1 MNCLKNI
8 YIFVLMITIVLTKY
22 CKNHID
28 EFVDWYVIFTI
39 PKSERDNKSI
49 IYYYFDNYL
58 ETFLDYIYQ
67 NNTFPPNKILD
78 YVINDDFMTNYII
91 WNDDKSILNNKRDI
105 SGKNKAH
112 SKGILIYDSDS
123 GVFLS
128 HSIPKY
134 PVRNINNNVLKIL
147 PDNSDKYG
155 QSMLCISLSKDESEE
170 IIKLLRYININVVK
184 IVSSDRVNTF
194 PNLSLFNIIM
204 NEKLKNIEIDNMRK
218 INSVNFEKFYF
229 IVKNHKKEVI
239 PYDTTLRF
247 KFKDDFFV
255 RTWSKPKLSVAE
267 NYNNLFI
274 KNIYNIKIGKYY
286 IPINKDHSKWA
297 IAKNKNIICFSDLN
311 HVISQ
316 KNRGGMI
323 ICFENKKLHTYLYD
337 CIIEIE

>member
-1 MNCLKNI
+1 MICFKKI
-8 YIFVLMITIVLTKY
+8 YLYLALITIVLTKY
-22 CKNHID
+22 CKNHLD
-28 EFVDWYVIFTI
+28 KFVDWYVIFII
-39 PKSERDNKSI
+39 PKSERKNKSI
-49 IYYYFDNYL
+49 IYYYFDNNL
-58 ETFLDYIYQ
+58 ETFTDYIFQ

-78 YVINDDFMTNYII
+78 YVIIDDFMTNYII
-91 WNDDKSILNNKRDI
+91 WNDDKTILNTKRES

-112 SKGILIYDSDS
+112 SKGMLIYDSDS
-123 GVFLS
+123 GVFFS

-134 PVRNINNNVLKIL
+134 PIRDINNNVLKIF

-170 IIKLLRYININVVK
+170 IIKILRYININVVK

-204 NEKLKNIEIDNMRK
+204 NEKLINDEIDNLIK
-218 INSVNFEKFYF
+218 INSLDFEKFYF

-247 KFKDDFFV
+247 IFKDDFFV

-267 NYNNLFI
+267 NYKNLFI
-274 KNIYNIKIGKYY
+274 KNIYKVKIGKYY

-316 KNRGGMI
+316 KSRGGMI
-323 ICFENKKLHTYLYD
+323 ICFENKNLHKFLND
-337 CIIEIE
+337 CIIETE

>member
-1 MNCLKNI
+1 MI
-8 YIFVLMITIVLTKY
+8 YMKKLYILFAMITIITTKY
-22 CKNHID
+22 CKSHMD
-28 EFVDWYVIFTI
+28 KYVDWYVIFTI
-39 PKSERDNKSI
+39 PRSERNNKSI

-58 ETFLDYIYQ
+58 ETFSDYIFQ

-78 YVINDDFMTNYII
+78 YVISDDFMTNYII
-91 WNDDKSILNNKRDI
+91 WNDDKTIMNNKREI

-112 SKGILIYDSDS
+112 SKGFLIYDYDS
-123 GVFLS
+123 GVFFS
-128 HSIPKY
+128 HTIPKY
-134 PVRNINNNVLKIL
+134 PLRDNNNNILKIL
-147 PDNSDKYG
+147 PDNFGKYG
-155 QSMLCISLSKDESEE
+155 QSMLCISLSKNDSEE
-170 IIKLLRYININVVK
+170 LIKILRFININVVK
-184 IVSSDRVNTF
+184 IVSKDRVNTF

-204 NEKLKNIEIDNMRK
+204 NEKLTNEEIDNLIK
-218 INSVNFEKFYF
+218 IKSLNLENFYF

-239 PYDTTLRF
+239 PYDTTLRYI
-247 KFKDDFFV
+247 FKDDFYV
-255 RTWSKPKLSVAE
+255 RTWSKPKLSVAD

-286 IPINKDHSKWA
+286 ISINKDHSKWA

-323 ICFENKKLHTYLYD
+323 ICFENKNLHKYLYD